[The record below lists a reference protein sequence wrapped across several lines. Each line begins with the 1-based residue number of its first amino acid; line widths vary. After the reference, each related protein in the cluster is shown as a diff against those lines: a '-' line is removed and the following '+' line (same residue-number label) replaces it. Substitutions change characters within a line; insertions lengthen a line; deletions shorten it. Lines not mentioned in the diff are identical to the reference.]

1 MRLRLALP
9 LALSFCF
16 ATFLAIDV
24 TGCGRSPLD
33 NGGGTGARGTNGSG
47 GAGGFCDT
55 PPCNNT
61 GGSSGSGSGGSGGT
75 GGSCQTDND
84 CPRGEVCVDGQ
95 CLPVTGDCM
104 NGCPPGSIC
113 VGGMCVTP

>member
-9 LALSFCF
+9 VALSFSV
-16 ATFLAIDV
+16 AVFLAIDV
-24 TGCGRSPLD
+24 TGCGRTPLE
-33 NGGGTGARGTNGSG
+33 NGTAGGAGGTNGSG

-61 GGSSGSGSGGSGGT
+61 GGSGGG

-84 CPRGEVCVDGQ
+84 CPKNETCVDNQ
-95 CLPVTGDCM
+95 CLPVTGDCR

-113 VGGMCVTP
+113 VGGMCVQPPS